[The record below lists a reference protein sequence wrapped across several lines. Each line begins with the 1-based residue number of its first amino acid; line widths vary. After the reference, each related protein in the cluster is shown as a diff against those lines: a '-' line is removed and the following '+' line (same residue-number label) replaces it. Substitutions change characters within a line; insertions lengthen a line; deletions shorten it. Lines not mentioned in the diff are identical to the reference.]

1 MTEVVFTPPA
11 SKRSLPSRGIKSS
24 SDIWTKEKA
33 ERDSELWGNRE
44 GLWVVENK
52 VYDLTEFVGK
62 HPGGSQWI
70 ELTKGQDLTEHFI
83 THHLNEEKARAVL
96 SKYYVRD
103 VEVPLPLRFTFDED
117 GLYRRVKL
125 RVLKKYCAA

>member
-1 MTEVVFTPPA
+1 MTEVVFSPPPT
-11 SKRSLPSRGIKSS
+11 KRSLPSRGLKSS
-24 SDIWTKEKA
+24 SEIWTREKA

-52 VYDLTEFVGK
+52 VYDLKDFVGR

-96 SKYYVRD
+96 QKYFVRD
-103 VEVPLPLRFTFDED
+103 VDVSLPLRFTFD
-117 GLYRRVKL
+117 
-125 RVLKKYCAA
+125 

>member
-1 MTEVVFTPPA
+1 M
-11 SKRSLPSRGIKSS
+11 KSS
-24 SDIWTKEKA
+24 SDIWTREKA

-52 VYDLTEFVGK
+52 VYDLREFVGK

-96 SKYYVRD
+96 QKYYVRD
-103 VEVPLPLRFTFDED
+103 VDVSLPLRYTFEED
-117 GLYRRVKL
+117 GLYRRVK
-125 RVLKKYCAA
+125 RRILKDYRPE